1 MIWVV
6 WQHAT
11 QHLYAMTNVKGRP
24 SFRVALFGFFKE
36 TIYFLTY
43 VDCQSL
49 AHCRAASRRDAI
61 SVTPYVVWGMRIN
74 NIYDGCRCPTLRY
87 ARIG

>member
-1 MIWVV
+1 MVIRVEKEKRR
-6 WQHAT
+6 Q
-11 QHLYAMTNVKGRP
+11 LYT
-24 SFRVALFGFFKE
+24 
-36 TIYFLTY
+36 FLTH

-49 AHCRAASRRDAI
+49 VNCRAASRRDAI
-61 SVTPYVVWGMRIN
+61 SVTPYVVWGMRIT